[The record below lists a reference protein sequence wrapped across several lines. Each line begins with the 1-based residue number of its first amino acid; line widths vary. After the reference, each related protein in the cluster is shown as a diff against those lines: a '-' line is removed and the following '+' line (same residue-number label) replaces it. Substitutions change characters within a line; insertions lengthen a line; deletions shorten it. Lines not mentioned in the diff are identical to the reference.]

1 MGSVDA
7 NSRHS
12 VDDTECPGQGEALG
26 PQGGIVEDVSAY
38 IKCGRCQCSLKHTDY
53 LEYAILCA
61 LVSWQDS
68 YWSWQFCQKPS
79 LYSRG
84 QFIISTTW
92 GDNCIE
98 KSFQASNN
106 EKDWPSD
113 GPDGFHTS
121 EFPYQGCEAV
131 LLSLDGNLHQNLLVQ
146 AAPET
151 KLPLKCHVRGSFL
164 YLNQRERQWARWK
177 GAWKQQT
184 QRKRQCLLVMRLWPS
199 PDVPLTCLGCDQAA
213 KQWEKKIPTFSQG
226 GLLEN
231 LLTNRVR
238 SISTA
243 ILKPPSHHSN
253 VVFKIVSL
261 LGYCLGGL
269 TVETWALSP
278 LQKPHNVPQVLWIE
292 LCTPCQ
298 IHTSIP

>member
-1 MGSVDA
+1 MWEMPVFLETYWLPGV
-7 NSRHS
+7 RHS
-12 VDDTECPGQGEALG
+12 VYTGVMTRLL
-26 PQGGIVEDVSAY
+26 
-38 IKCGRCQCSLKHTDY
+38 LK
-53 LEYAILCA
+53 LAILPETSS
-61 LVSWQDS
+61 LFQRSVHNLYYMGRQLHRKELSGIQQWEGLTQW
-68 YWSWQFCQKPS
+68 WSGWFPYQ
-79 LYSRG
+79 
-84 QFIISTTW
+84 W
-92 GDNCIE
+92 E
-98 KSFQASNN
+98 
-106 EKDWPSD
+106 
-113 GPDGFHTS
+113 FHTS
-121 EFPYQGCEAV
+121 KFPYQGCEAV

-243 ILKPPSHHSN
+243 ILKLPSHHSN
-253 VVFKIVSL
+253 VFKIVSL

-269 TVETWALSP
+269 TIETWALSP

-298 IHTSIP
+298 IHTSTP